1 MNEEVLFYYA
11 ILAGGFV
18 LTLFSVLLFFSLRD
32 DNEARFKH
40 YFGTLLMLLC
50 GVGLIVYTVPSL
62 KYVVYHDYATTKGV
76 CTVEYDD
83 QSKPR
88 TIDLYYD
95 KTGDYFSFLDRADL
109 GAYGPDVPYTC
120 HVTTTKDHE
129 FEISYRIYD
138 LKTDKLLYSSE

>member
-1 MNEEVLFYYA
+1 MNKEVLFYYG

-18 LTLFSVLLFFSLRD
+18 LLILSVLIFFSFRH

-40 YFGTLLMLLC
+40 YIGTFLMLLC
-50 GVGLIVYTVPSL
+50 GVGLIWYTVPSL
-62 KYVVYHDYATTKGV
+62 KYVVSHDYATIKGM

-95 KTGDYFSFLDRADL
+95 ETGDYFSFLDRAEL
-109 GAYGPDVPYTC
+109 GSYGPDVPYTC
-120 HVTTTKDHE
+120 HVTTTKDHA
-129 FEISYRIYD
+129 FPISYRIYD
-138 LKTDKLLYSSE
+138 FKTDKLLYSSE